1 MKEVYNNE
9 RDAYIKFD
17 ISDTLKNFINDVKNL
32 YDISCINVRLYD
44 INDILD
50 HYSKIEDIRC
60 HILNLDSYDDDD
72 KDPKQFITNI
82 SIDVYDYNT
91 WKDFEDL
98 MIAKTVKL
106 VDGLFRSNQDIY
118 IVNTGLTWRDYEE
131 VTLQI
136 LVNGLKDRVKMID
149 EEKSKE

>member
-9 RDAYIKFD
+9 RDTYIKFD

-50 HYSKIEDIRC
+50 HHSEIEDIQC
-60 HILNLDSYDDDD
+60 HRLNLDSWDEDE
-72 KDPKQFITNI
+72 DPKQLITNV
-82 SIDVYDYNT
+82 SIDVYNYNT

-98 MIAKTVKL
+98 TITKTVKL
-106 VDGLFRSNQDIY
+106 VDGIRPNQDIY

-136 LVNGLKDRVKMID
+136 LVDGLKDRVKTI
-149 EEKSKE
+149 KE